1 MAFIFLLIPV
11 IGFAVETTINDE
23 LTFLWEQDE
32 IDSIAGWI
40 LYESKNSGYGYTQIA
55 VIPYGGIPTLT
66 YSVNLVL
73 SVLGEAGSTV
83 NRYYIL
89 TAKGKGVDGNIGLES
104 DPSNEVYYTF
114 IIPPT
119 STLFFLTIKVTP
131 KYSK

>member
-114 IIPPT
+114 IIPHT